1 VRSPHGPLGP
11 HGPTRAI
18 VLTFDNLGEASALQ
32 RGTWDPRTPLGSDP
46 SVTRALPWLL
56 DALDHSGLRATFF
69 VEAINC
75 ELNPE
80 ALRAIS
86 ARGHELGVHGWEHE
100 VWGELDAESERDL
113 LQRCTRAFASL
124 GLGARGFRP
133 PGGELTARTPA
144 LLRELGFEWCSPA
157 GGGEGAASV
166 AGSGLAAGVDASDLA
181 AGVDASDLAAS
192 VDAGGLAVVPF
203 EWELVDAYHLMER
216 FADLRERHGDSR
228 TPLSAAAA
236 GARMAGALRRTAGLR
251 TVIMHPFLMLDAAW
265 REHVQ
270 RLLALCAELGN
281 TMPGGVFAR
290 SRVGP

>member
-1 VRSPHGPLGP
+1 VRSSRADG
-11 HGPTRAI
+11 RAI

-80 ALRAIS
+80 ALRTIA

-100 VWGELDAESERDL
+100 VWGELDPGAERELLERA
-113 LQRCTRAFASL
+113 TRAFAAL

-144 LLRELGFEWCSPA
+144 LLRDLGFEWCSPA
-157 GGGEGAASV
+157 GEGPPSV
-166 AGSGLAAGVDASDLA
+166 AGGLVL
-181 AGVDASDLAAS
+181 
-192 VDAGGLAVVPF
+192 VPF
-203 EWELVDAYHLMER
+203 DWELVDAYHLLER
-216 FADLRERHGDSR
+216 FADLRERRGDSR
-228 TPLSAAAA
+228 TPAGADVAGQRMAAAVR
-236 GARMAGALRRTAGLR
+236 GAMAPR
-251 TVIMHPFLMLDAAW
+251 TVILHPFLMLDAAW
-265 REHVQ
+265 RGQVQ
-270 RLLALCAELGN
+270 RLLELVAALGEV
-281 TMPGGVFAR
+281 MPGGKFAR